1 MPLYVWI
8 ALLLL
13 VAATVW
19 GVATLVTRG
28 LSFWRTFKTFGRA
41 LDETARGV
49 EASAARL
56 AATSETFG
64 SDLPKVQARVARLR
78 GDLARLAVLR
88 ATVKD
93 AQDSFGWILA
103 VYPRK

>member
-8 ALLLL
+8 ALILLL
-13 VAATVW
+13 AATLW
-19 GVATLVTRG
+19 GIGVIVSRA
-28 LSFWRTFKTFGRA
+28 LSFWRTFKAFGRA
-41 LDETARGV
+41 LDETLRGI
-49 EASAARL
+49 ETSAARL

-64 SDLPKVQARVARLR
+64 SDVPNVQARTARLQ

-88 ATVKD
+88 AAVTD
-93 AQDSFGWILA
+93 ARDSFGWILA